1 MQCWEE
7 IMVIEKGRPDMARG
21 HVLFWVPKK
30 RKRTYVRNKQRLAG
44 EAGE

>member
-1 MQCWEE
+1 MMQCWEE
-7 IMVIEKGRPDMARG
+7 TMANDMARG